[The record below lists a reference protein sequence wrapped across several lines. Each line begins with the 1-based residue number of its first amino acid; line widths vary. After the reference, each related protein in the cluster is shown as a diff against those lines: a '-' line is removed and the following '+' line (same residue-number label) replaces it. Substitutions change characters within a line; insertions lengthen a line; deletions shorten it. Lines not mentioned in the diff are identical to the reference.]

1 MHLKL
6 DLFSTS
12 TWEGGYLKG
21 EVTTQTIIS
30 SLFFFFFFFFFFIL
44 ALIEKKM
51 TSIEGYAPKVLKALT
66 FIV

>member
-1 MHLKL
+1 MINPKT
-6 DLFSTS
+6 LF
-12 TWEGGYLKG
+12 LHFFF
-21 EVTTQTIIS
+21 
-30 SLFFFFFFFFFFIL
+30 LFFFFFFFFFIL